1 MQRVAVFDTPRTH
14 SLSHAP
20 HSLSPAL
27 HHTHFITHTKRYD
40 PAVLK
45 YVFLPDPRVFWV
57 AIT

>member
-27 HHTHFITHTKRYD
+27 HHTHTKRYD